1 MPLIKLLVAPIRRVV
16 NFPLFQLAVAIV
28 VIVLL
33 QAADSR
39 SVFGKIF
46 SALDLLV
53 DLTVRLCAATF
64 EVKSFTKS
72 WLTTGFMIVYVYI
85 AGLLLIFLTKSGLQ
99 LSLWR
104 AAIVS
109 LNHLVGTGEQRFRH
123 GETYRL
129 RGLEIVTKSGP

>member
-1 MPLIKLLVAPIRRVV
+1 VV
-16 NFPLFQLAVAIV
+16 NFPLFQLAVAMV
-28 VIVLL
+28 VIILL

-109 LNHLVGTGEQRFRH
+109 LNHLVGTREQRGRH
-123 GETYRL
+123 G
-129 RGLEIVTKSGP
+129 